1 MKKIFI
7 AGHKGSIGSNLDK
20 FIKNTNK
27 YKVIYSNKKSYKDL
41 KKSVEQADII
51 INCVGEFRD
60 KKNFTNANYKYVKS
74 ILKIINMYKKKKLL
88 IHISSC
94 YVYEGLKKNIISDK
108 EKNINPKSFYAK
120 SKLLGDQI
128 ILNHSQKKY
137 FSFHIIRLPQVLGN
151 NLENSSLIK
160 LKKIFKFNLAFL
172 LLSSNYFYNYILIN
186 DLKFFIIK
194 LLKENKHNKITILSR
209 NIK

>member
-1 MKKIFI
+1 KKF
-7 AGHKGSIGSNLDK
+7 
-20 FIKNTNK
+20 
-27 YKVIYSNKKSYKDL
+27 
-41 KKSVEQADII
+41 
-51 INCVGEFRD
+51 
-60 KKNFTNANYKYVKS
+60 
-74 ILKIINMYKKKKLL
+74 L

-94 YVYEGLKKNIISDK
+94 SVYEGLKKNIISDK
-108 EKNINPKSFYAK
+108 EKNLNPKSFYAK

-194 LLKENKHNKITILSR
+194 LLKENNHNKITILSR
-209 NIK
+209 NIKYQDLIKNFYKKEIKFYMIKTFLSDIFQIFLKTLSILGLNNIKFINALTNKKIYLSSKRLKKNKDIIFKTL